1 VKSTLIVLVPGTPG
15 TELWF
20 RPTDPGAKRIL
31 IFSSTWKWTFSALRW
46 STAFAQVLG
55 RFDTTT
61 FPTHGGKLGH
71 VEHGGLFPARK
82 FGLPRR
88 IVPDLAHFGGY
99 EALLNAIGGEP
110 GFAMGHNVHAF
121 PFDWR
126 KSLLDNGIALH
137 NFCQQLAKSLDRHE
151 GVATKVVLVGHSA
164 GGIVAKIALRQSQ
177 PFYENRDPLLITL
190 GTPWK
195 GAYSAAQFVVNG
207 PPGMGEPGR
216 VAARKMRGVAELI
229 SRESHS
235 WCGVPPTNLRNSPL
249 VEQALDEATSANF
262 TTIDGISDSAIARHL
277 AIVGVGFSTPKTARR
292 KVVVNPERIRAVQ
305 KVEGDG
311 VVTLSSATPTPSN
324 TSSMFPVRG
333 DHLNLPSTPA
343 AIERTLT
350 AIRNHDAITQTNPGN
365 ETEVI

>member
-1 VKSTLIVLVPGTPG
+1 VRNTLVVLVPGTPG

-20 RPTDPGAKRIL
+20 RPVDSEAKRTL
-31 IFSSTWKWTFSALRW
+31 IFSSSWKWTFSALRW

-55 RFDTTT
+55 QFDTTT
-61 FPTHGGKLGH
+61 FPTHGGKPGH
-71 VEHGGLFPARK
+71 VEYGGLFPARK

-99 EALLNAIGGEP
+99 DTLLRAIAALP
-110 GFAMGHNVHAF
+110 GFAVGHNVHTF

-126 KSLLDNGIALH
+126 KSLLDNGNALA
-137 NFCQQLAKSLDRHE
+137 NFCQQLATSLDHATGQE
-151 GVATKVVLVGHSA
+151 TKVVLVGHSA
-164 GGIVAKIALRQSQ
+164 GGIVAKIALYQSQ
-177 PFYENRDPLLITL
+177 PFYANRDPLLITL

-216 VAARKMRGVAELI
+216 VAARTMPGVAELI

-249 VEQALDEATSANF
+249 VEALDDATSANF
-262 TTIDGISDSAIARHL
+262 PTIDGILDSEIARHL
-277 AIVGVGFSTPKTARR
+277 AIVGVGFSTAKSARR
-292 KVVVNPERIRAVQ
+292 KVVTNPERIRPAQ
-305 KVEGDG
+305 KADGDG

-333 DHLNLPSTPA
+333 DHLNLPSTLA